1 MQLFACDQHEVTLP
15 PGHRFPMGKY
25 GRLRRE
31 LLARGLVAAADL
43 HDADPIS
50 RRDLERVHDPG
61 YVGAVLAGT
70 VDPRMQRAIGLP
82 WSPALVARS
91 LASVG
96 GTLAAA
102 RAALQDG
109 IAGNLA
115 GGTHHA
121 FRDRGAGFCVWN
133 DLAVAAATLLDSGA
147 SSGVSASAVRR
158 VLIIDVDVHQGDGTA
173 AIFADDPRVFTLSLH
188 GARNFPFR
196 KQHSTLDVELPDGTG
211 DDAYLAALAPALEQG
226 LACHPDLVF
235 VQAGVDPLRGDKLGR
250 LALTHAGLRARDR
263 SILGLTHRL
272 GLPTVLTLGGGYAE
286 PLDDTVLAHLGT
298 YEEARAIHG

>member
-1 MQLFACDQHEVTLP
+1 MQLFACDQHVVTLP

-25 GRLRRE
+25 GRLRSE
-31 LLARGLVAAADL
+31 LVARGLVAAADV
-43 HDADPIS
+43 HDADPVS
-50 RRDLERVHDPG
+50 RRDLERVHAPA
-61 YVGAVLAGT
+61 YVDAVLTGA

-96 GTLAAA
+96 GTLSAA

-109 IAGNLA
+109 LAGNLA

-133 DLAVAAATLLDSGA
+133 DLAVTAATLLDEH
-147 SSGVSASAVRR
+147 AVRR

-196 KQHSTLDVELPDGTG
+196 KQRSTLDVELPDGTG
-211 DDAYLAALAPALEQG
+211 DDAYLAALALALEQG
-226 LACHPDLVF
+226 LACHPDLVL

-250 LALTHAGLRARDR
+250 LALSHAGLRARDR
-263 SILGLTHRL
+263 SILALTHRL

-298 YEEARAIHG
+298 YAEARALHG